1 MMLKKI
7 ARTVKKIVRC
17 CKCLYDTVKIIR
29 TLKTQT
35 GAVLFFYD
43 TENTVKSHLGAV
55 NFLMILVKLFKSD
68 QVPLISNSAKYIE
81 VDLHEIVKEI

>member
-1 MMLKKI
+1 MLKKKLQEPL
-7 ARTVKKIVRC
+7 KKIIRC

-55 NFLMILVKLFKSD
+55 NFFMILVKLFKSD